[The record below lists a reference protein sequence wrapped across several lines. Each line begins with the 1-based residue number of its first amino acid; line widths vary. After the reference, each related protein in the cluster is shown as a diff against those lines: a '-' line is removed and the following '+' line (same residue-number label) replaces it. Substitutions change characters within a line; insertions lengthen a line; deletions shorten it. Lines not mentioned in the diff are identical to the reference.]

1 MALPLKVE
9 IMIIKQTV
17 LHDYFKSYRSATSN
31 CLSAPE
37 YVLKKK
43 KESGNF
49 FLSVIWH
56 NREISKSSLYYLS
69 VYISAQ
75 LFMMMIIGNKM
86 AEISQTCHFFIII
99 IYQESLLPEGVYR
112 CNFRLVVKKI
122 FSLRVVVSSSQDK
135 RKEWCRRSGW
145 RWGGGINEGAA
156 PPYVPLPPQKAGSV
170 MCTKICSRFSDLI
183 NSAQLWRNAS
193 SRQILYVIRER

>member
-1 MALPLKVE
+1 M
-9 IMIIKQTV
+9 
-17 LHDYFKSYRSATSN
+17 FW
-31 CLSAPE
+31 
-37 YVLKKK
+37 KKNR
-43 KESGNF
+43 ENF
-49 FLSVIWH
+49 FLFVIWH

-99 IYQESLLPEGVYR
+99 IYQESYCPRGCIVATFVLWWRKSPL
-112 CNFRLVVKKI
+112 
-122 FSLRVVVSSSQDK
+122 LRVVVSSSQDK

-145 RWGGGINEGAA
+145 RWGGDKRRCSPSLRAA
-156 PPYVPLPPQKAGSV
+156 SPQKAGSV

-193 SRQILYVIRER
+193 SRQILYVIREIGRRGVREENRSLYREGGLSGLIMNNVRTDTP